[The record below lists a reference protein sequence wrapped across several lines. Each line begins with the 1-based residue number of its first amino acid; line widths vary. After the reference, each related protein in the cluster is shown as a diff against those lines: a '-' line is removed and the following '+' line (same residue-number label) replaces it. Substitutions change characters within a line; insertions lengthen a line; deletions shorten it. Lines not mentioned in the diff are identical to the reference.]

1 EKPDTVFVP
10 DGIVT
15 KELKPNSEYRI
26 YALKAKYYGN
36 EKIVSTVGIGPNAG
50 PMALEDTIFMKEL
63 KVGQVFKIENIYYDY
78 DKATIRK
85 DALPSLNTLVDLLNQ
100 YPDMKIQ
107 LNSHTDCRG
116 SNKYNQNLSRERAN
130 S

>member
-1 EKPDTVFVP
+1 NISYDGIVIDEATMEPLEDVYVTFTKLGEKPDTVFVP

-50 PMALEDTIFMKEL
+50 PRALEDTIFMKEL

-78 DKATIRK
+78 VKATIRK
-85 DALPSLNTLVDLLNQ
+85 DALPSLN
-100 YPDMKIQ
+100 
-107 LNSHTDCRG
+107 
-116 SNKYNQNLSRERAN
+116 
-130 S
+130 